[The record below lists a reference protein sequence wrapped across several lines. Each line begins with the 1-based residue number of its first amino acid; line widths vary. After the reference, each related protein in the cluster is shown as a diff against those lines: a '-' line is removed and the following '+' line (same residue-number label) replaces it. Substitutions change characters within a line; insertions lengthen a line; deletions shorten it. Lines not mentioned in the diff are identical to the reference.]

1 MHKRKVYTVEEIKQ
15 KLERYCIYQDRCHK
29 DVEQKMFAYGLIPE
43 AREHILLHLLE
54 NNFLNEERFAK
65 SFARGKFRIK
75 KWGRERISRELKLR
89 DISAYNLKIALK
101 EIEEEEYLC
110 TLQALY
116 EKRNESLSEENEF
129 KRNKKL
135 FDYLKYRGYETN
147 LIVAVINQDSK

>member
-1 MHKRKVYTVEEIKQ
+1 MHKRKVYTVEEIKR

-29 DVEQKMFAYGLIPE
+29 EVEQKMFAYHLVPA
-43 AREHILLHLLE
+43 ARDHILLHLLE
-54 NNFLNEERFAK
+54 NDFLNEERFSK

-89 DISAYNLKIALK
+89 EISVYNLKVALK
-101 EIEEEEYLC
+101 EIEEEEYLD

-116 EKRNESLSEENEF
+116 ERRKESLSEENEF

-147 LIVAVINQDSK
+147 LIVAVINQDTV